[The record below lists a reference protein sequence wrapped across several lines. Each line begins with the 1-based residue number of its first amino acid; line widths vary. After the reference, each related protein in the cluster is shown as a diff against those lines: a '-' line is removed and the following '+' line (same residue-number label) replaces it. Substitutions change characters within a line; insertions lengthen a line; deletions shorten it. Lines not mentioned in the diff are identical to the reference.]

1 MSDQQPLVTIVAVCY
16 NQAHLVAETLDSIR
30 NQTYPNIQLIIADD
44 GSADGSKQAI
54 ESWIADNNSDA
65 QFISH
70 PVNLGLTRNI
80 NSAIPYIKGDY
91 YQVFGCDDI
100 MFPEK
105 IEKQVRLLEEN
116 KLAGIVYSD
125 MLLIDETGMQLDKTY
140 YQRDAHK
147 IPVSGYIYKNLIDV
161 IFISTPSV
169 LIRRTVLDELK
180 YYNASL
186 DYEDY
191 DFFLR
196 ASRKFE
202 FLYEESPTV
211 RYRVYPN
218 SMSAA
223 GKKDIYFKNIF
234 LIYYQHYDPNDRYK
248 TDWLKKLLFATKN
261 LYSLRFK
268 YGAIYFT
275 KAFLKTGKPVF
286 LKFGLASIPFYFKG
300 KK

>member
-1 MSDQQPLVTIVAVCY
+1 MTQHQPIVTIIAVCY
-16 NQAHLVAETLDSIR
+16 NQAHLVVETLNSIQT
-30 NQTYPNIQLIIADD
+30 QTYPNIQLIIADD
-44 GSADGSKQAI
+44 GSADDSQRVIREWI
-54 ESWIADNNSDA
+54 EHHAPA
-65 QFISH
+65 TQFIAH
-70 PVNLGLTRNI
+70 EKNLGLTRNI
-80 NSAIPYIKGDY
+80 NSAIPYIKGEY

-105 IEKQVRLLEEN
+105 IEKQVALLEEN
-116 KLAGIVYSD
+116 KEVGIVYSD

-147 IPVSGYIYKNLIDV
+147 IPVSGNIYKNLIDV
-161 IFISTPSV
+161 ILISTPSV
-169 LIRRTVLDELK
+169 LVRKAVLDELK
-180 YYNASL
+180 WYNATL

-196 ASRKFE
+196 ASRKFD
-202 FLYEESPTV
+202 FLYDELPTV

-268 YGAIYFT
+268 YGAVYFI
-275 KAFLKTGKPVF
+275 KAFFKTGKPVF